1 MSGRE
6 SIGLIAGS
14 GRFPELFARAARAQ
28 GYRVVALG
36 HYGDTEPSL
45 ANEVDALHWVHLG
58 QLGKSTRLLRAEG
71 VSRAVMAGA
80 IGKLSSVVR
89 ARLDWRGLA
98 VAAGLRHLN
107 DDHLLR
113 AVAAEFERGG
123 VRIEASTLLTP
134 ELLASEGPL
143 TARAPTS
150 QEERDLALGLEV
162 ARAIG
167 RADVGQTV
175 VVESGQV
182 LAVEASEGTD
192 PTIRRGGGYGRGH
205 AVVVKWSK
213 PGQDLRFDLPAIGER
228 TFEAMAESGCTALVI
243 QAGHTLLLDPQLA
256 LKRAEAVGIAVLG
269 RS

>member
-1 MSGRE
+1 VGERE

-14 GRFPELFARAARAQ
+14 GRFPTLFARAARAR

-36 HYGDTEPSL
+36 HHGDTEPAL
-45 ANEVDALHWVHLG
+45 AAEVDALHWVHLG
-58 QLGKSTRLLRAEG
+58 QLGRSTRLLRQEG
-71 VSRAVMAGA
+71 VSRAVMAGG
-80 IGKLSSVVR
+80 IGKLSSVLR

-98 VAAGLRHLN
+98 VAASLRHLN

-113 AVAAEFERGG
+113 AVAAEYERAG
-123 VRIEASTLLTP
+123 VRIEPSTLLTP
-134 ELLASEGPL
+134 ELLAAEGAL
-143 TARAPTS
+143 TGRAPTA
-150 QEERDLALGLEV
+150 QEERDLALGIEV
-162 ARAIG
+162 AQAIG

-192 PTIRRGGGYGRGH
+192 PTIRRGGTYGRGH

-213 PGQDLRFDLPAIGER
+213 PGQDLRFDLPAIGEQ
-228 TFEAMAESGCTALVI
+228 TFVAMAESGCTALAV
-243 QAGHTLLLDPQLA
+243 QAGRTLLLDPQLA
-256 LKRAEAVGIAVLG
+256 LQRAESAGIAVVG